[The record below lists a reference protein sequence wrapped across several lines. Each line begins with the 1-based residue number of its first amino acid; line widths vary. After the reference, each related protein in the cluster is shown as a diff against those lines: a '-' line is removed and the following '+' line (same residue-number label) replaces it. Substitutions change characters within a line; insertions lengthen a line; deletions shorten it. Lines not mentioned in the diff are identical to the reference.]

1 MNMSTNINSPLT
13 FRLVFIHIGAWIAFV
28 LLTFVIFGTP
38 IDDPGVT
45 MRTLLSTLP
54 LIVLFYSN
62 TSFLIPR
69 LLAKKRVIPYI
80 LAVIGAVGLVALCT
94 LWIERTFNQEYYE
107 KHNWYPGIV
116 TSRAVLNSLLILTVS
131 GGLKMTKE
139 WFRNERLKNEM
150 EKEKMASELAMLK
163 SQINPHFLF
172 NNLNNIYSLAIKKS
186 EDAPKGIVMLSEMMR
201 YVLYDSSADKI
212 SLSKEVEHLQN
223 YIDLQK
229 LRLKKGKQVCFKT
242 EGELEIKKIEPMLL
256 EPFVENAFKHGDIFR
271 QEGNICIQLKVVG
284 DELHFY
290 VKNTISRHEHV
301 KDKHSG
307 IGLKNIEKRLN
318 LLYPNRHH
326 LLIEEKED
334 TFVVDLKLN
343 LAYD

>member
-1 MNMSTNINSPLT
+1 MATTLHSPYTL
-13 FRLVFIHIGAWIAFV
+13 RLVLMHVGAWILFV
-28 LLTFVIFGTP
+28 LLLFVLLGMP
-38 IDDPGVT
+38 IDDPNLT
-45 MRTLLSTLP
+45 LRTLLSTVL
-54 LIVLFYSN
+54 LVILFYSN

-69 LLAKKRVIPYI
+69 LLAKKKVIPYI
-80 LAVIGAVGLVALCT
+80 LTICGAVALVVFTT
-94 LWIERTFNQEYYE
+94 LWIQKTLNWEFYRN
-107 KHNWYPGIV
+107 HNWYPGYVI
-116 TSRAVLNSLLILTVS
+116 SRAILHSLLILTVS

-150 EKEKMASELAMLK
+150 EKEKMVSELAMLK

-201 YVLYDSSADKI
+201 YVLYDSTADKI

-229 LRLKKGKQVCFKT
+229 LRLKQGKEITFKT
-242 EGELEIKKIEPMLL
+242 EGDIEIRKIEPMLL

-271 QEGNICIQLKVVG
+271 QEGNIFIQLTVRG
-284 DELHFY
+284 NELEFV
-290 VKNTISRHEHV
+290 VKNTFSKNGHV

-307 IGLKNIEKRLN
+307 IGLNNISKRLD
-318 LLYPNRHH
+318 LLYPNRHE
-326 LLIEEKED
+326 LRISEENN
-334 TFVVDLKLN
+334 TFIVDLKLS
-343 LAYD
+343 LSDD

>member
-1 MNMSTNINSPLT
+1 MSTHINSPLT
-13 FRLVFIHIGAWIAFV
+13 LRLVMIHIGGWVAFV
-28 LLTFVIFGTP
+28 LLLFVIFGTP
-38 IDDPGVT
+38 INDLSVT
-45 MRTLLSTLP
+45 MRTLLSTIP
-54 LIVLFYSN
+54 LIILFYSN

-69 LLAKKRVIPYI
+69 LLAKKKVIPYI

-94 LWIERTFNQEYYE
+94 LWIERTFNGEFYRSRD
-107 KHNWYPGIV
+107 WYPGIV

-229 LRLKKGKQVCFKT
+229 LRLKQGKKICFDT

-271 QEGNICIQLKVVG
+271 QEGNICIKLKVEG
-284 DELHFY
+284 DELSFT
-290 VKNTISRHEHV
+290 VKNTVSRNGHV
-301 KDKHSG
+301 KDQQSG
-307 IGLKNIEKRLN
+307 IGLKNIEKRLD
-318 LLYPNRHH
+318 LLYPGRHQLH
-326 LLIEEKED
+326 IQEKEG
-334 TFVVDLKLN
+334 TFEVDLKLN
-343 LAYD
+343 LTYD

>member
-1 MNMSTNINSPLT
+1 MSTHINSPLT
-13 FRLVFIHIGAWIAFV
+13 FRQVMIHVGAWVAFI
-28 LLTFVIFGTP
+28 LLLFVIFGTP
-38 IDDPGVT
+38 IDDPSVT
-45 MRTLLSTLP
+45 MRTLLSTIP
-54 LIVLFYSN
+54 LIALFYSN

-80 LAVIGAVGLVALCT
+80 LAVIGAVGLVALLT
-94 LWIERTFNQEYYE
+94 LWIERTFNWEFYE
-107 KHNWYPGIV
+107 SHSWYPGIV
-116 TSRAVLNSLLILTVS
+116 TSRSVLNSLLILTVS

-229 LRLKKGKQVCFKT
+229 LRLKQGKKICFET
-242 EGELEIKKIEPMLL
+242 EGDLEIKQIEPMLL

-271 QEGNICIQLKVVG
+271 QEGNICINLQVVG
-284 DELHFY
+284 DELSFK
-290 VKNTISRHEHV
+290 VKNTVSRNGHV
-301 KDKHSG
+301 KDKQSG
-307 IGLKNIEKRLN
+307 IGLKNIEKRLD
-318 LLYPNRHH
+318 LLYPKRYQLN
-326 LLIEEKED
+326 IEEKEG
-334 TFVVDLKLN
+334 TFEVDLKLN
-343 LAYD
+343 LTHD